1 MFYISHKTKVQII
14 LNKKT
19 QAVFLDQRNLPGG
32 VTSYKAE
39 HEDNVLHTYSRS
51 SFLITEKTKTSMQI
65 LRDASLVPNP
75 EDTINR

>member
-19 QAVFLDQRNLPGG
+19 QTVFLDQRNLPGG

-39 HEDNVLHTYSRS
+39 HEGNVLHTCSRS
-51 SFLITEKTKTSMQI
+51 SFLITEKDQG
-65 LRDASLVPNP
+65 
-75 EDTINR
+75 